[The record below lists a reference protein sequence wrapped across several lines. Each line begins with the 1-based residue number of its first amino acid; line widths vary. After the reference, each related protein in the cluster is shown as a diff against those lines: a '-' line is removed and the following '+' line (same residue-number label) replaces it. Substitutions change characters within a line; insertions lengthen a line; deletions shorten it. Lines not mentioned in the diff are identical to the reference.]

1 MIAKTTNLN
10 LFYGKK
16 QALFDINM
24 QIEQNKI
31 TALIG
36 ASGCGKST
44 FLRCFNRMND
54 KIAKIDGL
62 VEIEGKD
69 VKNQDVVAL
78 RKNVGMV
85 FQQPNVFV
93 KSIYENISYAPK
105 LHGMIK
111 NKDEE
116 EALVVDCLQKVGLF
130 EEVKDKLKQNALA
143 LSGGQQQR
151 LCIARAL
158 AIKPKLLL
166 LDEPTSALD
175 PISSGV
181 IEELLKET
189 LILREPG
196 SGTRDILEKQL
207 TLSGYS
213 PASFQR
219 VLTISSFPIIRRLV
233 TAGRG
238 ISFLYDSVVT
248 DIPKLGQFTAAP
260 LTGIH
265 EFNLVYLKHTKAGQ
279 YGEEFFR

>member
-85 FQQPNVFV
+85 FQQP
-93 KSIYENISYAPK
+93 K

-181 IEELLKET
+181 IEELLKELSHNLSMIMVT
-189 LILREPG
+189 HNMQQGKRVADYTAFFHLGELIEFGESKEFFENPKQ
-196 SGTRDILEKQL
+196 EK
-207 TLSGYS
+207 TKAYLSG
-213 PASFQR
+213 AF
-219 VLTISSFPIIRRLV
+219 
-233 TAGRG
+233 G
-238 ISFLYDSVVT
+238 
-248 DIPKLGQFTAAP
+248 
-260 LTGIH
+260 
-265 EFNLVYLKHTKAGQ
+265 
-279 YGEEFFR
+279 

>member
-1 MIAKTTNLN
+1 MIAKTVDLN

-24 QIEQNKI
+24 QIQENKI

-62 VEIEGKD
+62 VEVNKKD
-69 VKNQDVVAL
+69 VKNQDVVVL

-93 KSIYENISYAPK
+93 KSIYENIAYAPR

-111 NKDEE
+111 DKIQEE
-116 EALVVDCLQKVGLF
+116 ELVLDCLEKVGLLS
-130 EEVKDKLKQNALA
+130 EVKDKLHQSALA

-181 IEELLKET
+181 IEELIKELSHNLSMIMVT
-189 LILREPG
+189 HNMQQGKRVADYTAFFHLGELVEFGESKEFFENPKE
-196 SGTRDILEKQL
+196 EK
-207 TLSGYS
+207 
-213 PASFQR
+213 
-219 VLTISSFPIIRRLV
+219 
-233 TAGRG
+233 
-238 ISFLYDSVVT
+238 
-248 DIPKLGQFTAAP
+248 
-260 LTGIH
+260 
-265 EFNLVYLKHTKAGQ
+265 TKAYLNGAF
-279 YGEEFFR
+279 G

>member
-93 KSIYENISYAPK
+93 KAFMKTS
-105 LHGMIK
+105 LMH
-111 NKDEE
+111 
-116 EALVVDCLQKVGLF
+116 
-130 EEVKDKLKQNALA
+130 QNFM
-143 LSGGQQQR
+143 
-151 LCIARAL
+151 
-158 AIKPKLLL
+158 
-166 LDEPTSALD
+166 
-175 PISSGV
+175 V
-181 IEELLKET
+181 
-189 LILREPG
+189 
-196 SGTRDILEKQL
+196 
-207 TLSGYS
+207 
-213 PASFQR
+213 
-219 VLTISSFPIIRRLV
+219 
-233 TAGRG
+233 
-238 ISFLYDSVVT
+238 
-248 DIPKLGQFTAAP
+248 
-260 LTGIH
+260 
-265 EFNLVYLKHTKAGQ
+265 
-279 YGEEFFR
+279 

>member
-1 MIAKTTNLN
+1 MVARVVNLN

-16 QALFDINM
+16 QALFNINM
-24 QIEQNKI
+24 NIKKNKI

-54 KIAKIDGL
+54 KIAHIQGL
-62 VEIEGKD
+62 VEVKGQD
-69 VKNQDVVAL
+69 VAYQDVVKL
-78 RKNVGMV
+78 RKMVGMV

-93 KSIYENISYAPK
+93 KSIYENIAYAPR

-116 EALVVDCLQKVGLF
+116 EQLVLDSLCKVGLLN
-130 EEVKDKLKQNALA
+130 EVKDKLKTNALA

-181 IEELLKET
+181 IEELLKE
-189 LILREPG
+189 L
-196 SGTRDILEKQL
+196 SQDL
-207 TLSGYS
+207 TMIMVTHNMQQAKRIADKVAFFHLGE
-213 PASFQR
+213 
-219 VLTISSFPIIRRLV
+219 LV
-233 TAGRG
+233 EMGK
-238 ISFLYDSVVT
+238 S
-248 DIPKLGQFTAAP
+248 Q
-260 LTGIH
+260 
-265 EFNLVYLKHTKAGQ
+265 
-279 YGEEFFR
+279 EFFESPKEERTQAYLNGVFG

>member
-1 MIAKTTNLN
+1 MIAKIVDLN

-24 QIEQNKI
+24 QIQKNKI

-54 KIAKIDGL
+54 KIATIDGL
-62 VEIEGKD
+62 VEVNKKD
-69 VKNQDVVAL
+69 VKNQDVVVL

-93 KSIYENISYAPK
+93 KSIYENIAYAPR
-105 LHGMIK
+105 LHGMIQDK
-111 NKDEE
+111 NQEE
-116 EALVVDCLQKVGLF
+116 QLVVDCLEKVGLLK
-130 EEVKDKLKQNALA
+130 EVKDKLRQSALA

-175 PISSGV
+175 PISSSI
-181 IEELLKET
+181 IEELLKELSRNLSMIMVT
-189 LILREPG
+189 HNMQQGKRVADYTAFFHLGKLIEFNESNEFFDNPQE
-196 SGTRDILEKQL
+196 EK
-207 TLSGYS
+207 TKAYLSGI
-213 PASFQR
+213 F
-219 VLTISSFPIIRRLV
+219 
-233 TAGRG
+233 G
-238 ISFLYDSVVT
+238 
-248 DIPKLGQFTAAP
+248 
-260 LTGIH
+260 
-265 EFNLVYLKHTKAGQ
+265 
-279 YGEEFFR
+279 

>member
-1 MIAKTTNLN
+1 MVARVVNLN

-24 QIEQNKI
+24 NIKKNKI

-54 KIAKIDGL
+54 KIANIQGL
-62 VEIEGKD
+62 VEVKGQD
-69 VKNQDVVAL
+69 VASQDVVKL
-78 RKNVGMV
+78 RKMVGMV

-93 KSIYENISYAPK
+93 KSIYENIAYAPR

-111 NKDEE
+111 NKEE
-116 EALVVDCLQKVGLF
+116 EEGLVEISLQKVGLWD
-130 EEVKDKLKQNALA
+130 EVKDKLKTNALA

-175 PISSGV
+175 PISSSV
-181 IEELLKET
+181 IEELLKE
-189 LILREPG
+189 L
-196 SGTRDILEKQL
+196 SQDL
-207 TLSGYS
+207 TMVMVTHNMQQ
-213 PASFQR
+213 AKR
-219 VLTISSFPIIRRLV
+219 VADKVAFFHLGELV
-233 TAGRG
+233 EMGK
-238 ISFLYDSVVT
+238 S
-248 DIPKLGQFTAAP
+248 K
-260 LTGIH
+260 
-265 EFNLVYLKHTKAGQ
+265 
-279 YGEEFFR
+279 EFFESPKEERTRAYLNGVFG

>member
-31 TALIG
+31 TTLIG

-130 EEVKDKLKQNALA
+130 EEVKEH
-143 LSGGQQQR
+143 QR
-151 LCIARAL
+151 LLIASLRKAFDTDHDDKAAFEATREL
-158 AIKPKLLL
+158 MFVNKLI
-166 LDEPTSALD
+166 TQ
-175 PISSGV
+175 I
-181 IEELLKET
+181 
-189 LILREPG
+189 
-196 SGTRDILEKQL
+196 Q
-207 TLSGYS
+207 
-213 PASFQR
+213 
-219 VLTISSFPIIRRLV
+219 
-233 TAGRG
+233 
-238 ISFLYDSVVT
+238 
-248 DIPKLGQFTAAP
+248 
-260 LTGIH
+260 H
-265 EFNLVYLKHTKAGQ
+265 
-279 YGEEFFR
+279 

>member
-1 MIAKTTNLN
+1 MVARTVNLN

-24 QIEQNKI
+24 EIAENKI

-54 KIAKIDGL
+54 KIAKINGL
-62 VEIEGKD
+62 VEVAGKD
-69 VKNQDVVAL
+69 VRSVDVVEL

-93 KSIYENISYAPK
+93 KSIYDNIAYAPR
-105 LHGMIK
+105 LHGMIASK
-111 NKDEE
+111 TDE
-116 EALVVDCLQKVGLF
+116 EALVEDCLKKVGLF
-130 EEVKDKLKQNALA
+130 DEVKDKLKTNALA

-181 IEELLKET
+181 IEELIKELSRQLSMLMVT
-189 LILREPG
+189 HNMQQGKRVADYTAFFHLGELIEFGESKEFFEHP
-196 SGTRDILEKQL
+196 KQQK
-207 TLSGYS
+207 TKDYLSG
-213 PASFQR
+213 AF
-219 VLTISSFPIIRRLV
+219 
-233 TAGRG
+233 G
-238 ISFLYDSVVT
+238 
-248 DIPKLGQFTAAP
+248 
-260 LTGIH
+260 
-265 EFNLVYLKHTKAGQ
+265 
-279 YGEEFFR
+279 

>member
-1 MIAKTTNLN
+1 MIAKTVDLN

-24 QIEQNKI
+24 QIQENKI

-62 VEIEGKD
+62 VEVNKKD
-69 VKNQDVVAL
+69 VKNQDVVVL

-93 KSIYENISYAPK
+93 KSIYENIAYAPR

-111 NKDEE
+111 DKTQEE
-116 EALVVDCLQKVGLF
+116 ELVLDCLKKVGLLS
-130 EEVKDKLKQNALA
+130 EVKDKLHQSALA

-181 IEELLKET
+181 IEELIKELSHNLSMIMVT
-189 LILREPG
+189 HNMQQGKRVADYTAFFHLGELVEFGESKEFFEDPKE
-196 SGTRDILEKQL
+196 EK
-207 TLSGYS
+207 TKAYLSG
-213 PASFQR
+213 AF
-219 VLTISSFPIIRRLV
+219 
-233 TAGRG
+233 G
-238 ISFLYDSVVT
+238 
-248 DIPKLGQFTAAP
+248 
-260 LTGIH
+260 
-265 EFNLVYLKHTKAGQ
+265 
-279 YGEEFFR
+279 

>member
-1 MIAKTTNLN
+1 MVARTVNLN

-24 QIEQNKI
+24 EIAENKI

-54 KIAKIDGL
+54 KIAKINGL
-62 VEIEGKD
+62 VEVAGKD
-69 VKNQDVVAL
+69 VRSVDVVEL
-78 RKNVGMV
+78 RKTVGMV

-93 KSIYENISYAPK
+93 KSIYDNIAYAPS
-105 LHGMIK
+105 LHGMIA
-111 NKDEE
+111 NKAEE

-130 EEVKDKLKQNALA
+130 DEVKDKLKTNALA

-181 IEELLKET
+181 IEELIKELSHDLSMLMVT
-189 LILREPG
+189 HNMQQGKRVADYTAFFHLGELIEFGESKEFFEHPKEQK
-196 SGTRDILEKQL
+196 TKDY
-207 TLSGYS
+207 LSG
-213 PASFQR
+213 AF
-219 VLTISSFPIIRRLV
+219 
-233 TAGRG
+233 G
-238 ISFLYDSVVT
+238 
-248 DIPKLGQFTAAP
+248 
-260 LTGIH
+260 
-265 EFNLVYLKHTKAGQ
+265 
-279 YGEEFFR
+279 